1 LSTSLSQ
8 PTLESA
14 WKQEVNLRV
23 AAHRNRRNLSA
34 VEAPAPAAVRPGPG
48 SRAAEAAARVAARY
62 AKAPSYSQMQA
73 AEARVA
79 MREAEI
85 ATQVAMEA
93 QAAAQVAFAGF
104 QAAVADQFHWETA
117 AAPAPEPIQM
127 PAERWQAEEPAQ
139 APIPV
144 SRRADERPS
153 PQIQWEPDFPHR
165 QPQPTAS
172 QMERQAEAHA
182 ADGWGYLPAVNEN
195 ETAGQYEP
203 VEPVMPIHAN
213 LIEFPRE
220 LVAPRKARPRL
231 AETPQAAVET
241 ERQLSIFEVDP
252 GAISLEP
259 EFAATAARVAEQP
272 WSAPEWSGIE
282 LEAQPQP
289 AAEAAQEA
297 PAARVDLQLAPMG
310 HRLLAAVV
318 DGLLITSAFLLAAVV
333 AASNM
338 AQLPAARVLETS
350 AGIALLLIGALY
362 QGLFLTLADAT
373 PGMKYARLSLCTFE
387 NRRPDREQLRL
398 RLGALM
404 LSLLPVGLGV
414 AWAVFDEDHLSWHDR
429 LSGTY
434 LRKC

>member
-1 LSTSLSQ
+1 M
-8 PTLESA
+8 
-14 WKQEVNLRV
+14 RV

-34 VEAPAPAAVRPGPG
+34 VADTAPAVVRPGSS

-73 AEARVA
+73 EEARVA

-85 ATQVAMEA
+85 ATQVALEA
-93 QAAAQVAFAGF
+93 QVAAQAAFAGF
-104 QAAVADQFHWETA
+104 QAAVADEFHWETQA
-117 AAPAPEPIQM
+117 APEPIPM

-165 QPQPTAS
+165 QPAAG
-172 QMERQAEAHA
+172 QMERQADAHA
-182 ADGWGYLPAVNEN
+182 ADGWGYQPAVDQDQ
-195 ETAGQYEP
+195 TAAQFEP

-231 AETPQAAVET
+231 AETPYAAVET

-259 EFAATAARVAEQP
+259 EVASTAALEAEQP

-289 AAEAAQEA
+289 AAEEAQPA
-297 PAARVDLQLAPMG
+297 PAARADLQLAPMG

-333 AASNM
+333 AASNV
-338 AQLPAARVLETS
+338 AQLPTARVMETT
-350 AGIALLLIGALY
+350 AAVALLLVGALY

-387 NRRPDREQLRL
+387 NRRPDAAQLRL

-404 LSLLPVGLGV
+404 LSLLPVGLGA
-414 AWAVFDEDHLSWHDR
+414 AWAIFDEDRLTWHDR